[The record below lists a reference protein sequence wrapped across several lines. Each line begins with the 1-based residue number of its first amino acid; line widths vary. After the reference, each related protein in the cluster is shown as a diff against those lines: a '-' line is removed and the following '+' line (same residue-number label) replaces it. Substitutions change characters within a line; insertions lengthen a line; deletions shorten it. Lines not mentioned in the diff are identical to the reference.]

1 MPDNRRRNA
10 NSVPIVKFLTIAVIG
25 ISACVAGLGFVWC
38 KNDMYATGTQIKKL
52 EGELV
57 QLRSRNEATRT
68 NIAKLTST
76 AELQKR
82 FRNGEIK
89 TLVPIPG
96 TAIVLVGSA
105 PKPGGPGELHAVK
118 NEGKRP

>member
-10 NSVPIVKFLTIAVIG
+10 NTVPVVTFLTYAVAG
-25 ISACVAGLGFVWC
+25 LSACVAGLGFVWC
-38 KNDMYATGTQIKKL
+38 KNQMYATGTQIKKL
-52 EGELV
+52 ESELV

-82 FRNGEIK
+82 FTSGWIK
-89 TLVPIPG
+89 LVTISG
-96 TAIVLVGSA
+96 DRIVLVSSLA
-105 PKPGGPGELHAVK
+105 KTGGAAELRAVA
-118 NEGKRP
+118 NERKQP

>member
-10 NSVPIVKFLTIAVIG
+10 NAVPVLKFLTFAVVG
-25 ISACVAGLGFVWC
+25 VFLCVIGLGFVW
-38 KNDMYATGTQIKKL
+38 NENQMQTNGTLIKKL

-57 QLRSRNEATRT
+57 QLRSRNETTRT

-82 FRNGEIK
+82 FNSGWIK
-89 TLVPIPG
+89 LVPIPG
-96 TAIVLVGSA
+96 DRIVTVAA
-105 PKPGGPGELHAVK
+105 PAKPAPPGELRNVA
-118 NEGKRP
+118 NERKAP